1 MKDITTVYQILAT
14 FAAMLPLKHNYY
26 ENPQNS
32 LLEPISPSLEMTL
45 DKMMDEFP
53 FLYNIMEGMLAS
65 QISNRKSFFNLK
77 CFISF

>member
-1 MKDITTVYQILAT
+1 
-14 FAAMLPLKHNYY
+14 MLPLKHNYY

-53 FLYNIMEGMLAS
+53 FLYNIMEGMLETLVS
-65 QISNRKSFFNLK
+65 KKKFFTLND
-77 CFISF
+77 FISL